1 MSSFTNEK
9 DSPSKLF
16 PKYIE
21 RENISDQTR
30 INMHIIKILELF
42 PNACWGG
49 SSVLHDI
56 VLPLIEKTDKSWDTR
71 DFDIYC
77 LEKDYEKIISFLKT
91 CPNVS
96 FSRTIPNIKMMRYAN
111 LEIKGLT
118 EYRIKITGSFEKK
131 LQLVNIGNYSDYSN
145 LYNSIDLSFCSVV
158 VSNNMVYYL
167 RTTKSDILAKRGIL
181 LRTPCMCSTC
191 VKSNKNRL
199 NPKISQRVKK
209 YRLRDFTI
217 MNICQFCDYSMNTM
231 EHVPCCLANKLFN
244 KYFDSLHCILYSP
257 TNTSKLGIDEINRL
271 ISYSHQ
277 YKDSITQLSIY
288 SIFAY
293 FKRIDL
299 LHSFWEE
306 AKTLIIVIPLM
317 KCSEQLINEGLYT
330 GFRLLFEFF
339 IHHKIDRIHSD
350 ELKEYIQILMNIV
363 VERNYI
369 QCAILIQSYIPTIEL
384 NIYEDK
390 LFDWKHRIIYE
401 LLFEMIND
409 ESNPDDNSNEIDLLI
424 KTIPFVEKLPEDDP
438 SREMTCPI
446 CKYDNCSKKMACGHS
461 FCQNCI
467 ILQLMSS
474 YTNLKKEMCPC
485 CRTEFNYLTKKQ
497 IIDVN

>member
-1 MSSFTNEK
+1 MSFASEA
-9 DSPSKLF
+9 DPPSKLF

-21 RENISDQTR
+21 EENILDPTR
-30 INMHIIKILELF
+30 IDMNIRKILELF

-56 VLPLIEKTDKSWDTR
+56 VLPPIEATDKSWESR

-77 LEKDYEKIISFLKT
+77 LDKDYEKIISFLKT
-91 CPNVS
+91 CPMVY
-96 FSRTIPNIKMMRYAN
+96 FRRVIPTLKKMSYAN

-118 EYRIKITGSFEKK
+118 EYTIKIKGFEKK

-158 VSNNMVYYL
+158 MSNNMVYYL
-167 RTTKSDILAKRGIL
+167 KTTKSDVFVKRGIVL
-181 LRTPCMCSTC
+181 HPPCMCSTC
-191 VKSNKNRL
+191 VKNNKNRL
-199 NPKISQRVKK
+199 NLKMSQRVKK
-209 YRLRDFTI
+209 YRLRGFTI
-217 MNICQFCDYSMNTM
+217 TNICQFCDYSMNTM
-231 EHVPCCLANKLFN
+231 EHVPCCLARKLFN
-244 KYFDSLHCILYSP
+244 KHFDSLHCILRSH
-257 TNTSKLGIDEINRL
+257 TFKSGNDEINKL

-277 YKDSITQLSIY
+277 YKDNSITQLSIY
-288 SIFAY
+288 SIFSH

-306 AKTLIIVIPLM
+306 IKTSVDVSSLM

-339 IHHKIDRIHSD
+339 VLHQINTIHFD
-350 ELKEYIQILMNIV
+350 ELEEYIRTLMNIV
-363 VERNYI
+363 VERNFI
-369 QCAILIQSYIPTIEL
+369 QCAVLIQSHISTIEL

-390 LFDWKHRIIYE
+390 IFYWKNRIVYDT
-401 LLFEMIND
+401 LFELIND
-409 ESNPDDNSNEIDLLI
+409 ESNQDDNSQEIDSLM
-424 KTIPFVEKLPEDDP
+424 KMIPFVEKLPEDDP
-438 SREMTCPI
+438 SRETMCPI
-446 CKYDNCSKKMACGHS
+446 CKYQNCSVKMTCGHS

-467 ILQLMSS
+467 ILQLLSS

-485 CRTEFNYLTKKQ
+485 CRTEFNYLTKKH
-497 IIDVN
+497 IIIVD